1 MSKSSNYSFPD
12 TLTVAGKGVVS
23 GVIYGITGIVRS
35 PVEESKNGVKGVV
48 KGVGKGF
55 VGLFAKP
62 MSSVFDGISQSLG
75 EYF

>member
-1 MSKSSNYSFPD
+1 M
-12 TLTVAGKGVVS
+12 S

-35 PVEESKNGVKGVV
+35 PIEERKNGVKGVV

-62 MSSVFDGISQSLG
+62 MSSIFDGISQSLG
-75 EYF
+75 KHFASTYLASKHVLAYLKG